1 MTQKSNDLEHIAP
14 DQRTKLLAMAQIS
27 TAVCGNG
34 GWRKELLG
42 IVAGY
47 KH

>member
-1 MTQKSNDLEHIAP
+1 VTQSKDLEHIAP
-14 DQRTKLLAMAQIS
+14 DQRTNLVEMEQIS
-27 TAVCGNG
+27 IAVCGNG

-42 IVAGY
+42 IAAGY

>member
-1 MTQKSNDLEHIAP
+1 MTQSKDLEHIAP
-14 DQRTKLLAMAQIS
+14 DQGTKLVEMAQIS
-27 TAVCGNG
+27 IAVCGNG
-34 GWRKELLG
+34 GWRKEPLG